1 LAAKPAKPVRR
12 EGRYRWIVVLSLAS
26 MTIVSYGTMLYAFSV
41 LLGEDATAGEFGR
54 ALPCAA
60 LGLGVVV
67 SGALAPLVGTLC
79 DVAGSLAGLPG
90 GSGTRGGGARDIFA
104 GDRMV
109 AGARCLRIPRRP
121 GDGLHHGLVTT
132 NPQLSCAST
141 PVWPKVFP
149 T

>member
-79 DVAGSLAGLPG
+79 DVAGSRRVYLVGAVLGAAGLAAF
-90 GSGTRGGGARDIFA
+90 SRATEWWQALA
-104 GDRMV
+104 
-109 AGARCLRIPRRP
+109 A
-121 GDGLHHGLVTT
+121 
-132 NPQLSCAST
+132 
-141 PVWPKVFP
+141 
-149 T
+149 